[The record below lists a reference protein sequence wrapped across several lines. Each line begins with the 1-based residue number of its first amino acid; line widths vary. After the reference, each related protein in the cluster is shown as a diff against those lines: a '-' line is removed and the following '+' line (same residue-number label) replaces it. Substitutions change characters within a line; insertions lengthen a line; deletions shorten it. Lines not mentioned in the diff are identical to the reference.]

1 MPGTGRSYFQCQCP
15 VHVVNGFGT
24 NGVITPFGPE
34 HHDTADHQR
43 GGYGDGVEQ
52 VFVDQVG
59 KSDTEDNCR
68 HEGDQQV
75 QGELLCL
82 RLLGQANHY
91 VQDLAPILPDHREN
105 CPELNDDVEGQRPL
119 ATKTDQVSNN
129 DLVTGTGYRQ
139 KLGYTLDHAQNQR
152 LNRNPKIHLFP

>member
-1 MPGTGRSYFQCQCP
+1 M
-15 VHVVNGFGT
+15 
-24 NGVITPFGPE
+24 
-34 HHDTADHQR
+34 
-43 GGYGDGVEQ
+43 
-52 VFVDQVG
+52 
-59 KSDTEDNCR
+59 K
-68 HEGDQQV
+68 GDQQV
-75 QGELLCL
+75 QGELLRL

-119 ATKTDQVSNN
+119 ATKTDQVRNN